1 MNVKDALKFG
11 KEESVDND
19 CVENHLKYGI
29 EEQNTTSSPSVD
41 KETVCECVFKR
52 GGLCKIHGI
61 VGQKV
66 TRSGKKWVAKKNGI
80 FGSVTSKSTV
90 YICKMGKI
98 SNSLTTFNPD
108 SDGTAYTAQKSGP
121 GRPNNGKVLANQNLP
136 DKPDCLGLVGEDY
149 QRTEPTG
156 KQPLGDQMIGLE

>member
-61 VGQKV
+61 VGQTVK
-66 TRSGKKWVAKKNGI
+66 RSGKKWVAKKNGI
-80 FGSVTSKSTV
+80 FGWFMSKSTV

-136 DKPDCLGLVGEDY
+136 DKPDCFGLVGENY
-149 QRTEPTG
+149 LRTEPKG
-156 KQPLGDQMIGLE
+156 QQPLGDQMIGLE